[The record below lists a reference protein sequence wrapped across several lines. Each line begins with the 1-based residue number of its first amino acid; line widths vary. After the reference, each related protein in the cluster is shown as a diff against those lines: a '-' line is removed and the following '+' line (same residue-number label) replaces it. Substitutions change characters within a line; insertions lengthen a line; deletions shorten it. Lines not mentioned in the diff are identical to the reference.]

1 MLHHRVELNALRSD
15 ELVAFVERKLE
26 ENGVRKLVPPRT
38 LLADTY
44 RLFKRGVAI
53 RQLVEQ
59 ELAKPNAVRV
69 PADLAKQAR
78 AYLVEH
84 PEVPWDVAI
93 ATIAGWTNKQE

>member
-1 MLHHRVELNALRSD
+1 
-15 ELVAFVERKLE
+15 
-26 ENGVRKLVPPRT
+26 
-38 LLADTY
+38 
-44 RLFKRGVAI
+44 
-53 RQLVEQ
+53 LVEQ

-69 PADLAKQAR
+69 PADLAKQVR